1 MENLIV
7 VCIQQQ
13 KKQQQQHHGIATV
26 GYHHHN
32 QVFFCFCCYHL
43 HAPNFKRILHFL
55 GLVKKIPW
63 SFHNKHLFFVE
74 SSLLCWIELN
84 GNELNESY
92 ICRSNESHLWSF
104 CFLFFLRCYEWEW
117 MNGAMWQCRALVF
130 SFSKK
135 PKYKLLINDDADA
148 VVDLHT
154 RKKVTAIID
163 ICIQYAHRN
172 KQTNL
177 SKSRLNLMQ

>member
-1 MENLIV
+1 MMMIMIMTWKIWLLCVFNNKRNSSSSTTVL
-7 VCIQQQ
+7 QLL
-13 KKQQQQHHGIATV
+13 ATTTTTKF
-26 GYHHHN
+26 
-32 QVFFCFCCYHL
+32 FFCFCCYHL

-163 ICIQYAHRN
+163 MYPICTQ
-172 KQTNL
+172 K
-177 SKSRLNLMQ
+177 

>member
-84 GNELNESY
+84 WMEWIIY
-92 ICRSNESHLWSF
+92 MSF
-104 CFLFFLRCYEWEW
+104 ERKSSLEFLFS
-117 MNGAMWQCRALVF
+117 VF
-130 SFSKK
+130 SSVLWMGMNEWCNVAMPGAGFFFFKETK
-135 PKYKLLINDDADA
+135 I
-148 VVDLHT
+148 
-154 RKKVTAIID
+154 
-163 ICIQYAHRN
+163 
-172 KQTNL
+172 
-177 SKSRLNLMQ
+177 